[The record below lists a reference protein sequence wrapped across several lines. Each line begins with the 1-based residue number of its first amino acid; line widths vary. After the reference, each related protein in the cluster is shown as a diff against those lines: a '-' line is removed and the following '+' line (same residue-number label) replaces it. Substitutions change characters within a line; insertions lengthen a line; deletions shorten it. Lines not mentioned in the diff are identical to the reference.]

1 MIDYLPI
8 LVMAVLVVAFVLLS
22 FVASQLLAPRRA
34 NAAKQA
40 PYECGIVPEGDEK
53 AERFPVK
60 FYLVAMSF
68 IVLDVEIVFL
78 YPFSVVYRGLGAF
91 GLIAMAVFVLVLLV
105 PFAYLLSVGALEWG
119 PVKDVVQRAAGPV
132 LRTNKAQLDPAA

>member
-1 MIDYLPI
+1 MIDHLPI
-8 LVMAVLVVAFVLLS
+8 LLMAPFVVAFVLLS
-22 FVASQLLAPRRA
+22 FVASQLLGPKRA

-40 PYECGIVPEGDEK
+40 PYECGIVPEGDEN

-78 YPFSVVYRGLGAF
+78 YPFSVVFRGLGLF
-91 GLIAMAVFVLVLLV
+91 GLVAMTVFVL
-105 PFAYLLSVGALEWG
+105 
-119 PVKDVVQRAAGPV
+119 
-132 LRTNKAQLDPAA
+132 

>member
-8 LVMAVLVVAFVLLS
+8 LVMAVLVVAFVMLS

-68 IVLDVEIVFL
+68 IVLDVR
-78 YPFSVVYRGLGAF
+78 SCSSTRSRSCSAR
-91 GLIAMAVFVLVLLV
+91 
-105 PFAYLLSVGALEWG
+105 WG
-119 PVKDVVQRAAGPV
+119 CSGSSR
-132 LRTNKAQLDPAA
+132 